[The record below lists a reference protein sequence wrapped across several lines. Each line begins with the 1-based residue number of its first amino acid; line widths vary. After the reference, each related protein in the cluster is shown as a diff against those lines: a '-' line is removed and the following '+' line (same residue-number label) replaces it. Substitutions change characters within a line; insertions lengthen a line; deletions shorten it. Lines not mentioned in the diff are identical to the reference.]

1 MKTLRITPEQMRSRI
16 ARFGELRAHMNHTVD
31 ASIPQEAFDAVN
43 PPMYLLMAHA
53 AEGVAEGMEPAIA
66 GPKGMTVGIVSCRP
80 GDKVLLHVHH
90 RSREVFL
97 CLKAASR
104 CDGTRAPR
112 TRRRSSPFDMIDVP
126 VGVYR
131 QFENVGQE
139 PGLLLAIITDEHED
153 EPGDIAIAPED
164 RARFAERQ
172 GPQSWRSSRRRL
184 ACSSP
189 TLPRSSACPCGPSA
203 EGKPP
208 SRGCAEYS
216 SPDPTLCR
224 RGAGQTAAHNAIARR

>member
-66 GPKGMTVGIVSCRP
+66 GPKGMSVGIVSCRP

-97 CLKAASR
+97 CLTGRFALRWNEGAT
-104 CDGTRAPR
+104 DET
-112 TRRRSSPFDMIDVP
+112 TLEPFDMIDVP

-164 RARFAERQ
+164 RARFAERF
-172 GPQSWRSSRRRL
+172 GPAIL
-184 ACSSP
+184 EK
-189 TLPRSSACPCGPSA
+189 L
-203 EGKPP
+203 
-208 SRGCAEYS
+208 
-216 SPDPTLCR
+216 
-224 RGAGQTAAHNAIARR
+224 TAATGLLFTDPPTK

>member
-97 CLKAASR
+97 CLKGRFALRWNEGAT
-104 CDGTRAPR
+104 DET
-112 TRRRSSPFDMIDVP
+112 TLEPFDMIDVP

-164 RARFAERQ
+164 RARFAERF
-172 GPQSWRSSRRRL
+172 GPAIL
-184 ACSSP
+184 EK
-189 TLPRSSACPCGPSA
+189 L
-203 EGKPP
+203 
-208 SRGCAEYS
+208 
-216 SPDPTLCR
+216 
-224 RGAGQTAAHNAIARR
+224 TAATGLLFTDPPTK